1 MRRKGIP
8 YVKKDKKDESP
19 QQSNLNNFEAQFKR
33 STTPLLVLELL
44 SEREMYAYEIIQET
58 LIRSNQQYRMPL
70 LYTILNKMQDQGYVV
85 ESRKEISEDNR
96 VRNYYAITPEG
107 RIYLSEL
114 KKLYGALT
122 ESVIKIL
129 KET

>member
-1 MRRKGIP
+1 M
-8 YVKKDKKDESP
+8 
-19 QQSNLNNFEAQFKR
+19 
-33 STTPLLVLELL
+33 LVLELL

>member
-1 MRRKGIP
+1 M
-8 YVKKDKKDESP
+8 KKDKKDESP